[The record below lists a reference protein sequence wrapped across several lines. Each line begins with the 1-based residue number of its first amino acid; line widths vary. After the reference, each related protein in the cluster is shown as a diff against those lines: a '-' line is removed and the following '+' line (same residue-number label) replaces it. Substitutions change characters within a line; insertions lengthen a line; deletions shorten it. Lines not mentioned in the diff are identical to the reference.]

1 MIEYNGTNKKEVLID
16 ELTDMKKGSYEEMW
30 LITVYG
36 LSSYFKSLFAF
47 GYKSKV
53 TKDNLNVIKEMFK
66 ILYTERKIFNYILKN
81 LDQFH
86 LSSTEDVINMLDEL
100 NGKTVEYYY
109 HVIEDIEDACEL
121 KEELRGKRPRKEFPT
136 LIQSS
141 SYANEV
147 VALALNKKAVIE
159 FLGYE
164 EDFLKFIKDRDNCD
178 LKVEAETASNLVAV
192 VPIMHEDNVA
202 DVKFILPEVV
212 DLETALLAIKTYQ
225 KIYSIYKC
233 IGGPLVKDEISQ
245 DKAIQFE
252 NDYLPKL
259 SQLML
264 HKKKAIIRLLFYLY
278 YSSDASTVSSAAG
291 TSSSGVSAP
300 NAKSN
305 SISSS
310 SNNCSSKNSLGSS
323 LMNSFSS
330 CISISE
336 Y

>member
-1 MIEYNGTNKKEVLID
+1 MIEFDGTNKKEVLLE
-16 ELTDMKKGSYEEMW
+16 ELKDMKSGSYEEMW

-36 LSSYFKSLFAF
+36 LSSYFKSLFSF
-47 GYKSKV
+47 GFNSNV
-53 TKDNLNVIKEMFK
+53 TKDNINVIKEMFK
-66 ILYTERKIFNYILKN
+66 ILYTERKLLNFILKN
-81 LDQFH
+81 LDSFH
-86 LSSTEDVINMLDEL
+86 LDSTEDVIRMLDEL
-100 NGKTVEYYY
+100 NDKTVEYYY
-109 HVIEDIEDACEL
+109 HIIEDIENACEC
-121 KEELRGKRPRKEFPT
+121 EQEFRGSRPRKEFPT

-178 LKVEAETASNLVAV
+178 LRVEAETASNIVAV

-202 DVKFILPEVV
+202 DVKFVLPEVV

-264 HKKKAIIRLLFYLY
+264 HKKKQ
-278 YSSDASTVSSAAG
+278 S
-291 TSSSGVSAP
+291 
-300 NAKSN
+300 
-305 SISSS
+305 
-310 SNNCSSKNSLGSS
+310 
-323 LMNSFSS
+323 
-330 CISISE
+330 
-336 Y
+336 

>member
-1 MIEYNGTNKKEVLID
+1 MIEYNVTNKKEVLID

-81 LDQFH
+81 LDRFY

-121 KEELRGKRPRKEFPT
+121 KEELRGTRPRKEFPT

-178 LKVEAETASNLVAV
+178 LKVEAETASNIVAV
-192 VPIMHEDNVA
+192 VPIMHEDDVA

-264 HKKKAIIRLLFYLY
+264 HKKKQ
-278 YSSDASTVSSAAG
+278 S
-291 TSSSGVSAP
+291 
-300 NAKSN
+300 
-305 SISSS
+305 
-310 SNNCSSKNSLGSS
+310 
-323 LMNSFSS
+323 
-330 CISISE
+330 
-336 Y
+336 